1 MCVWFYLLG
10 CAQVDTVFIVGHRE
24 CADAT
29 RKQEGKADD
38 FTFTITQDNGLAV
51 EVATAIEA
59 RDDASITR
67 NHLFV
72 NVFTSTD
79 FIGGWES
86 AHLSKGYVVQV
97 IHLPSKLGSCIRV

>member
-1 MCVWFYLLG
+1 MF
-10 CAQVDTVFIVGHRE
+10 VGGHGE

-29 RKQEGKADD
+29 RNQEGNADD
-38 FTFTITQDNGLAV
+38 FMFIITQDNGLSV

-59 RDDASITR
+59 RYDASITR
-67 NHLFV
+67 NHPFV
-72 NVFTSTD
+72 NVFTRTD

-97 IHLPSKLGSCIRV
+97 QAPHELQSQPELSTRAVHSGVMSAP